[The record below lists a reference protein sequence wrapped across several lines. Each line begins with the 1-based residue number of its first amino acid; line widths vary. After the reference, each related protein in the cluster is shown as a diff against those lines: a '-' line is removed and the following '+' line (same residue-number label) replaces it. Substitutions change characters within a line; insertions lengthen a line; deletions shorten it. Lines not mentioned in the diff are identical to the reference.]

1 VILREKKQTLA
12 WPRRRF
18 SCVLS
23 AFLDFFVKGIV
34 YVKKKLY
41 LCMLF
46 RVRASGVLTSVTS
59 WARETENK

>member
-1 VILREKKQTLA
+1 MILREKKQTLA
-12 WPRRRF
+12 WPRRPF
-18 SCVLS
+18 SFVLS

-46 RVRASGVLTSVTS
+46 RVRAGACSFD
-59 WARETENK
+59 W